1 MKNVWCKIFTNPT
14 EQELNDFM
22 HRKDIYDIHIITQ
35 KLREQPYRMD
45 NNMSYDSQCIIYIFY
60 IEK

>member
-22 HRKDIYDIHIITQ
+22 GGKDIYDIHINDIKQ
-35 KLREQPYRMD
+35 DYVAD
-45 NNMSYDSQCIIYIFY
+45 GVSYDSKCYIYIFY